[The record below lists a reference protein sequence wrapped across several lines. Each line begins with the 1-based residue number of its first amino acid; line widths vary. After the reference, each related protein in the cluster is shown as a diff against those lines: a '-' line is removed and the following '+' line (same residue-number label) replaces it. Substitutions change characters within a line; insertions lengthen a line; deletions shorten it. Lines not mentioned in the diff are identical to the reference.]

1 MLADLLVLFVVE
13 LDLDLQ
19 RSSIRGI
26 TRSTFFN
33 RILYIIRAEF
43 KVSEFKAELPAI
55 VLNRRYVI
63 KSLPETV
70 CQEPLVRVFLYF
82 DQIRHLKHFFMPLI
96 THADTLTSLHQANSV
111 FFH

>member
-70 CQEPLVRVFLYF
+70 CQEPLVMRTLLPVFTRRIL
-82 DQIRHLKHFFMPLI
+82 FFSINVPPLSFC
-96 THADTLTSLHQANSV
+96 AHQVYLWA
-111 FFH
+111 H